1 MDICARGPDYV
12 RLGDMSDTLTRV
24 MPSATPTDEEIAA
37 WNELSREE
45 QLKRYR
51 ELFNHPDC
59 NTVSG
64 ATMDG
69 ILAEA
74 RRRSALRRG

>member
-1 MDICARGPDYV
+1 
-12 RLGDMSDTLTRV
+12 MSDTLTRV

-51 ELFNHPDC
+51 EFFSHPDTMTC
-59 NTVSG
+59 SG
-64 ATMDG
+64 QTMDD

-74 RRRSALRRG
+74 RRRSALRRR

>member
-1 MDICARGPDYV
+1 
-12 RLGDMSDTLTRV
+12 MSDTMTRV
-24 MPSATPTDEEIAA
+24 TPSATPTEQEIAA

-51 ELFNHPDC
+51 EFFSHPDTMTDC
-59 NTVSG
+59 G
-64 ATMDG
+64 QTMDD

>member
-1 MDICARGPDYV
+1 
-12 RLGDMSDTLTRV
+12 MSDTLTRV

-37 WNELSREE
+37 WTELPRAE

-51 ELFNHPDC
+51 ELFASPRC
-59 NTVSG
+59 NTISE
-64 ATMDG
+64 ATMDE

-74 RRRSALRRG
+74 HRRSDLRRRVVNLRIDTPPH

>member
-1 MDICARGPDYV
+1 MLPFGA
-12 RLGDMSDTLTRV
+12 
-24 MPSATPTDEEIAA
+24 EIAA

-45 QLKRYR
+45 QLKRYC
-51 ELFNHPDC
+51 ELFSRPDC

-74 RRRSALRRG
+74 HWRSDLRRRR